1 MPPKKVLK
9 PDKGQQSLF
18 SFGLGRQA
26 TAASES
32 DDAPVEGEPDTG
44 TGSAELETET
54 ESGEAGSS
62 EQNVGK
68 SRRRFVP
75 AWANMF
81 KWLTFDKDKDK
92 MFCSTCQLAG
102 KSNALIHTRMFK
114 FLQITFT

>member
-75 AWANMF
+75 AWANMPMCHVLRDF
-81 KWLTFDKDKDK
+81 LLQCQYYQQQQQNKLQ
-92 MFCSTCQLAG
+92 FC
-102 KSNALIHTRMFK
+102 
-114 FLQITFT
+114 